1 MSIRRQSSWREERM
15 TIPQDIVYEHRFADT
30 EPNYIVITNG
40 AGGNVYVCTSP
51 AVSVNTFDMIIPP
64 FGRRMYARDLPLS
77 KVYLFT
83 EVPNGANLHITSFV
97 APFNPSDIV
106 QTQEITGTTATG
118 LLGTIEINEI
128 KQALPAGA
136 NIIGQVGISSFGA
149 SLPAG
154 NDKIGAVDVA
164 SLPELPAGTKKIGS
178 VDALLDLN
186 EDIEVMPSLE
196 RVATGEAPFV
206 NKNFRGAKIV
216 VDVTAITGAASIVVK
231 IQGKDSKSG
240 KTFDILTSA
249 AIAAQGTYILTIHPG
264 VSEVAN
270 EKTSDILPRNVNINV
285 THANADDITYSVS
298 ALMVM

>member
-136 NIIGQVGISSFGA
+136 NVIGSVNVSGFGA
-149 SLPAG
+149 ALPAG
-154 NDKIGAVDVA
+154 NAYLGKVGVD
-164 SLPELPAGTKKIGS
+164 SLPELPAGAKKIGS

-186 EDIEVMPSLE
+186 EDIEVLASAV
-196 RVATGEAPFV
+196 RSATVDAPFV

-216 VDVTAITGAASIVVK
+216 IDVTAVTGAASITVK
-231 IQGKDSKSG
+231 VQGKDSVSG

-249 AIAAQGTYILTIHPG
+249 AITAHGTYILTIHPG

-270 EKTSDILPRNVNINV
+270 EKVSDILPRNVNINIA
-285 THANADDITYSVS
+285 HANQDDITYSVA
-298 ALMVM
+298 ALMVL